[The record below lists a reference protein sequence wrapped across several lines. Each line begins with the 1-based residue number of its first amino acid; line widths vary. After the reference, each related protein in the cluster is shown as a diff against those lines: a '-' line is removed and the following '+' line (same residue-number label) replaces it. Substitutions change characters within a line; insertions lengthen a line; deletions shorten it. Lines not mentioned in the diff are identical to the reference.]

1 MKKAVLIDVCSVF
14 FRYYFSQ
21 QPAIVN
27 EQGWDVSALMATVR
41 WLCKKE
47 LLESA
52 LVIMAFDES
61 LGSGFRHEI
70 NPLYKANRALPTEDI
85 IYQLELLKTISQYLG
100 FVVLA
105 SDEFEAD
112 DLIASSCA
120 LLLDH
125 RCTVYTRDKD
135 LRQLVNERV
144 SLLDFTNQ
152 MHWTPSAVL
161 EEMDISPQQVPL
173 YLALVG
179 DSSDNIQGVKGVG
192 DKTARMLLQ
201 QFNDWPQLLSY
212 IQQHEALNVRRG
224 ARIRNSL
231 LKAEGL
237 VKENLLL
244 TQFRYDAVTSLQC
257 EPISEQSFI
266 DLVALLEHL
275 SLQPTLKKS
284 IQLVS
289 GYLP

>member
-1 MKKAVLIDVCSVF
+1 MKKAVLVDVCSVF

-52 LVIMAFDES
+52 MVIMAFDES

-70 NPLYKANRALPTEDI
+70 NSQYKANRALPTEDI
-85 IYQLELLKTISQYLG
+85 IYQLELLKTIAQYLG

-112 DLIASSCA
+112 DLIASSSA
-120 LLLDH
+120 LLHDH
-125 RCTVYTRDKD
+125 RCIVYTRDKD

-152 MHWTPSAVL
+152 MHWTPLAVL
-161 EEMDISPQQVPL
+161 EAMDICPQQVPL

-192 DKTARMLLQ
+192 DKTARTLLQ
-201 QFNDWPQLLSY
+201 QFTDWPQLLTY
-212 IQQHEALNVRRG
+212 IQQHEVLNVRGG

-231 LKAEGL
+231 LNSEAL
-237 VKENLLL
+237 VNENLLL
-244 TQFRYDAVTSLQC
+244 TQLRYDAVISLQC
-257 EPISEQSFI
+257 EPISETGFT
-266 DLVALLEHL
+266 DLVALLEYL
-275 SLQPTLKKS
+275 SLQSPLKKS
-284 IQLVS
+284 MQLVS